1 VESASIELASN
12 KTTQGNNMVS
22 SKKLADLAKQLKFIP
37 SIYQP
42 FYKNIIDKANGDPA
56 ESDCIGDRAEDL
68 DNCTA
73 GAAAAASSSSVSS
86 VHQPQTTNKQKRH
99 SSAGRKQ
106 AATCQHVTKQQFRH
120 QQRETKGP
128 KNSSHSAGR
137 ISTKEHSDWSVA
149 EDPLAGMQASTEQ
162 RIMFRP
168 NSVTVV
174 QA

>member
-1 VESASIELASN
+1 
-12 KTTQGNNMVS
+12 MVS

-37 SIYQP
+37 PIYQP
-42 FYKNIIDKANGDPA
+42 FYKNIIAKANGDPA
-56 ESDCIGDRAEDL
+56 ELDCIGDQAEDL

-86 VHQPQTTNKQKRH
+86 VHQPQTTNDRRH